1 MSATQISLKTSRFG
15 EIEVNDKSVIAF
27 PEGLIGFEQ
36 MKRFTIIENKPG
48 SPFKWLQS
56 MDAGELAFIIM
67 DPKVF
72 MPAYAPCFLRSDL
85 DALQLSSPQDA
96 VMYVTVVVPQNPQK
110 MSANLLG
117 PLVINP
123 VNALAKQVVLSEGQY
138 TTSHYIV
145 EEMSKSYGGGNAS
158 TVS

>member
-1 MSATQISLKTSRFG
+1 MKVTSMKIKTSRFG
-15 EIEVNDKSVIAF
+15 RIEINEKDIITFS
-27 PEGLIGFEQ
+27 EGLIGFEL
-36 MKRFTIIENKPG
+36 MKRFTIMESKPG

-56 MDAGELAFIIM
+56 LDDGELAFIII
-67 DPKVF
+67 DPRVF
-72 MPAYAPCFLRSDL
+72 MRGYAPCFLRSDL
-85 DALQLSSPQDA
+85 DTLQLSAPQDA
-96 VMYVTVVVPQNPQK
+96 VMYVTVVVPQDPKK

-123 VNALAKQVVLSEGQY
+123 ANARGKQVVLSESKY

-145 EEMSKSYGGGNAS
+145 EEMSKTYGGENVS

>member
-1 MSATQISLKTSRFG
+1 MIDTYMKIKTSRFG
-15 EIEVNDKSVIAF
+15 QIEVKNKEIITF

-36 MKRFTIIENKPG
+36 MKRFTIVENKPG

-56 MDAGELAFIIM
+56 LDDGELAFIII

-72 MPAYAPCFLRSDL
+72 MPGYAPCFLRSDL
-85 DALQLSSPQDA
+85 EALQLTAPQDA
-96 VMYVTVVVPQNPQK
+96 LMYVTVVVPKNPQK

-117 PLVINP
+117 PLVVNP
-123 VNALAKQVVLSEGQY
+123 VNALAKQIVLSEGQY

-145 EEMSKSYGGGNAS
+145 EEMSKSYTGENARTIS
-158 TVS
+158 

>member
-1 MSATQISLKTSRFG
+1 MSATRMKIKTSRFG
-15 EIEVNDKSVIAF
+15 EIEIDNKDVLTF

-36 MKRFTIIENKPG
+36 MKRFTIVENKPG

-56 MDAGELAFIIM
+56 LDDGELAFIII

-72 MPAYAPCFLRSDL
+72 MPGYAPCFLRSDL
-85 DALQLSSPQDA
+85 EALQLMAPRDA
-96 VMYVTVVVPQNPQK
+96 LMYVTVVVPKNPQQ

-117 PLVINP
+117 PLVVNP
-123 VNALAKQVVLSEGQY
+123 ANTLAKQVVLSEGKY

-145 EEMSKSYGGGNAS
+145 EEMTKSYSGEDARTDS
-158 TVS
+158 